1 LNQRGAAV
9 EERTRKIDRRPAGS
23 RGQID
28 VDDGVQAARS

>member
-1 LNQRGAAV
+1 LNQRRAAV
-9 EERTRKIDRRPAGS
+9 KEGTRKIDRRPAGA